1 MVFLCCFGGLSTE
14 DMTTPIKINYTPTP
28 KHKFDLQHSQFLS
41 VKSPLTQSGT
51 QISQQALKA
60 KTWMHPWRFC
70 RLGLFQ
76 ATLVWD
82 HLGEVF
88 SALNIF
94 SLLLCVFLYVKVR
107 TGQDYAGSKAKP

>member
-1 MVFLCCFGGLSTE
+1 MKHGFDVQQSQLLSIT
-14 DMTTPIKINYTPTP
+14 
-28 KHKFDLQHSQFLS
+28 
-41 VKSPLTQSGT
+41 SPLTQSGT
-51 QISQQALKA
+51 QILQQASEAL
-60 KTWMHPWRFC
+60 TWMHSRRFC

-107 TGQDYAGSKAKP
+107 TGQDYPRSKAKPYV